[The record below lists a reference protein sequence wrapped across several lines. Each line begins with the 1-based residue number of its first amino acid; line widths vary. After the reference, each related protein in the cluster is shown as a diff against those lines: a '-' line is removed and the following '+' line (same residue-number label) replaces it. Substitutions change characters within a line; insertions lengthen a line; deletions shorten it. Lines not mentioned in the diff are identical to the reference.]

1 MAADSG
7 GAALLYA
14 GGQGTAVSWLLF
26 WMSWLRHL
34 VACANPMPPFAA
46 ALVRLDHTGATISV
60 KGCLWWHGN
69 ADELQTSKQKREF
82 LGGTRGCSPGHTRL
96 PLGGPGMM
104 ACTYAYSNP
113 MHSGVAGLGTS
124 RSRAGAKGW
133 PAWFCCLCWMEG
145 GKDELPAFL
154 QPLSG
159 TTPEPCLSYSDT
171 VWLDQFN
178 C

>member
-60 KGCLWWHGN
+60 KGRLWWHGN
-69 ADELQTSKQKREF
+69 ADGATDLKTEEGVLGARVDVLPWPYTSS
-82 LGGTRGCSPGHTRL
+82 TRGSGHD
-96 PLGGPGMM
+96 GMHI
-104 ACTYAYSNP
+104 CI
-113 MHSGVAGLGTS
+113 
-124 RSRAGAKGW
+124 
-133 PAWFCCLCWMEG
+133 
-145 GKDELPAFL
+145 
-154 QPLSG
+154 Q
-159 TTPEPCLSYSDT
+159 
-171 VWLDQFN
+171 
-178 C
+178 